1 MIAKS
6 FKNIPKP
13 HKWMI
18 SSVAAFLC
26 LLFLFPSDPVS
37 AYKNTASTLEIGK
50 RYDLAVNFDSLPI
63 NEFSGLDELHEV
75 RSFTVKKGDN
85 LAIIFKR
92 AGFTPQDTYHV
103 SKAGDDAKK
112 LLKMKPGQ
120 TLDLEIDK
128 SGKLVSLKYP
138 YSTTDTLIIEHD
150 VNNDFVSKV
159 QSKKVDTRLNYAQGE
174 IVSSFWN
181 AGREA
186 SLSDNQIMSL
196 AGIFGW
202 DIDFALGIRAGDQ
215 FYVTFEEHYIDG
227 EFIENGNI
235 VAAQFV
241 NQGESYTAVRYTD
254 GNYYT
259 AEGRSMRK
267 SFLRAPVNFRYISSN
282 FNPKRFHPIQK
293 RVRPHNGT
301 DYRASTGTPVVASGD
316 GKVTHS
322 AYNKYNGNYVFIQHP
337 NGIVTKYLHFSK
349 RKVKKGQRVK
359 QGQVIGLVGS
369 TGMSQAPHLHYEFLV
384 AGVHRN
390 PRTVSL
396 PKAEPIAAK
405 EKSKF
410 MTLANQV
417 MTQLDN
423 NKRIMLSMNY

>member
-1 MIAKS
+1 
-6 FKNIPKP
+6 
-13 HKWMI
+13 MI

-26 LLFLFPSDPVS
+26 FLFLFPSDPVS
-37 AYKNTASTLEIGK
+37 AYKNTASTLEVGK
-50 RYDLAVNFDSLPI
+50 RYDLAVNFDNLPPI
-63 NEFSGLDELHEV
+63 SDFSGLEELNEA

-85 LAIIFKR
+85 LAMIFQR
-92 AGFTPQDTYHV
+92 AGLTPQDTYHV
-103 SKAGDDAKK
+103 SKAGEHAKK
-112 LLKMKPGQ
+112 LLSMKPGQ
-120 TLDLEIDK
+120 SLDLEIDK
-128 SGKLVSLKYP
+128 SGKLISLVYP
-138 YSTTDTLIIEHD
+138 FSNTETLVIEHD
-150 VNNDFVSKV
+150 ENDDFVSKV

-174 IVSSFWN
+174 IVNSFWN
-181 AGREA
+181 AGLKA
-186 SLSDNQIMSL
+186 NLSDNQIMSL
-196 AGIFGW
+196 ANIFGW
-202 DIDFALGIRAGDQ
+202 DIDFALGVRTGDQ
-215 FYVTFEEHYIDG
+215 FFVTFEERYIDG
-227 EFIENGNI
+227 EFIGNGNI
-235 VAAQFV
+235 VAAQFI
-241 NQGESYTAVRYTD
+241 NQGDTYTAIRYTD

-293 RVRPHNGT
+293 RVKPHNGT

-349 RKVKKGQRVK
+349 RAVKRGQRVK
-359 QGQVIGLVGS
+359 QGQTIGYVGS

-384 AGVHRN
+384 NGVHRN

-396 PKAEPIAAK
+396 PKAAPIAAK
-405 EKSKF
+405 EKASF
-410 MTLANQV
+410 LALASQV